1 VNRPRWGAWLTMG
14 LGVLVI
20 ALAVRA
26 LLANWNSA
34 SAQPLEWQLR
44 PSWLALAL
52 LLVLFAFVVLVDG
65 WRRIL
70 ASMGDKLR
78 FLTAARIWTLSSLGK
93 YVPGKVWATAGAVI
107 MSQRAGASGTNAL
120 TAALAMQ
127 GLAVA
132 SGIVVCGVLGIGA
145 DRLGSTGEPVLLVLA
160 ACASL
165 GVLALLSP
173 ALVQQINAVLPARL
187 PPLRPLSIGALV
199 AGFGTNLVAWVA
211 YGMALIAL
219 ARGSLPGVALPF
231 GEATGIFAA
240 GYLAGL
246 VAVITPGGLGVR
258 EGALVLLLTPLTG
271 SRVALALAIA
281 SRVLFTVAEL
291 LAAAPFLLWR
301 DRAASPSA
309 PRSAP

>member
-1 VNRPRWGAWLTMG
+1 VSRPRWAAWLAMG
-14 LGVLVI
+14 LGLLVI
-20 ALAVRA
+20 VLAIRA

-52 LLVLFAFVVLVDG
+52 LLVLVAFVVLVEG

-70 ASMGDKLR
+70 ASMGDELH
-78 FLTAARIWTLSSLGK
+78 FMTAARIWTLSSLGK

-132 SGIVVCGVLGIGA
+132 SGILVCGVLGIGA
-145 DRLGSTGEPVLLVLA
+145 DRIGSTGEPVLLVLA

-187 PPLRPLSIGALV
+187 PPLRPLSVRALV
-199 AGFGTNLVAWVA
+199 AGFGTNVVAWVA

-219 ARGSLPGVALPF
+219 ARGSLPGVVLPF

-271 SRVALALAIA
+271 PRVALALAVA
-281 SRVLFTVAEL
+281 SRVLFTVADL

-301 DRAASPSA
+301 DRTASPSA

>member
-1 VNRPRWGAWLTMG
+1 
-14 LGVLVI
+14 
-20 ALAVRA
+20 
-26 LLANWNSA
+26 
-34 SAQPLEWQLR
+34 
-44 PSWLALAL
+44 
-52 LLVLFAFVVLVDG
+52 
-65 WRRIL
+65 
-70 ASMGDKLR
+70 
-78 FLTAARIWTLSSLGK
+78 
-93 YVPGKVWATAGAVI
+93 

-132 SGIVVCGVLGIGA
+132 SGILVCGVLGIGA

-165 GVLALLSP
+165 GVLTLLSP
-173 ALVQQINAVLPARL
+173 AIVQQINAVLPARL
-187 PPLRPLSIGALV
+187 PPLRPLSVRALV
-199 AGFGTNLVAWVA
+199 AGFGTNVVAWVA

-219 ARGSLPGVALPF
+219 ARGSLPGVVLPF

-271 SRVALALAIA
+271 PRVALALAVA
-281 SRVLFTVAEL
+281 SRVLFTVADL

-301 DRAASPSA
+301 DRTASPSA

>member
-1 VNRPRWGAWLTMG
+1 MTRLRWTTALTMA
-14 LGVLVI
+14 LGILVI
-20 ALAVRA
+20 ALAIRA
-26 LLANWNSA
+26 LVANWNSA
-34 SAQPLEWQLR
+34 SAQPLDWQLH
-44 PSWLALAL
+44 PVWLGVAL
-52 LLVLFAFVVLVDG
+52 LFVLFGFVVLIEG
-65 WRRIL
+65 WRRII
-70 ASMGDKLR
+70 ASMGDKLS
-78 FLTAARIWTLSSLGK
+78 FMTAARIWTLSSLGK

-120 TAALAMQ
+120 TAAIAMQ

-160 ACASL
+160 GIASL
-165 GVLALLSP
+165 GILALLSP
-173 ALVQQINAVLPARL
+173 ALVAQLNTLLPARL
-187 PPLRPLSIGALV
+187 PRLRPLSLGGLV
-199 AGFGTNLVAWVA
+199 AGFGTNVVAWVA
-211 YGMALIAL
+211 YGMALITL
-219 ARGSLPGVALPF
+219 ARGSLPEVALPP

-240 GYLAGL
+240 AYLAGL

-258 EGALVLLLTPLTG
+258 EGALVLLLTPLSG

-291 LAAAPFLLWR
+291 LAAAPFLLTR

>member
-1 VNRPRWGAWLTMG
+1 VSRPRWIAAITMA

-26 LLANWNSA
+26 LVANWNTA
-34 SAQPLEWQLR
+34 SAQPLDWQLH
-44 PSWLALAL
+44 PAWLALAL
-52 LLVLFAFVVLVDG
+52 LLVLFGFVVLIEG

-70 ASMGDKLR
+70 AGMGNELR
-78 FLTAARIWTLSSLGK
+78 FFTAARIWTVSSLGK

-120 TAALAMQ
+120 TAAIAMQ

-145 DRLGSTGEPVLLVLA
+145 DRLGSSGEPLLLLLA
-160 ACASL
+160 ACASV
-165 GVLALLSP
+165 GVLALVSP
-173 ALVQQINAVLPARL
+173 ALVAHLNTLLPAKL
-187 PPLRPLSIGALV
+187 PPLRPLTLGALA
-199 AGFGTNLVAWVA
+199 AGFGTNVVAWVA
-211 YGMALIAL
+211 YGLALIAL
-219 ARGSLPGVALPF
+219 ARGSLPGMTLPF

-240 GYLAGL
+240 AYLAGL

>member
-1 VNRPRWGAWLTMG
+1 MNRPRWAAWLATG

-26 LLANWNSA
+26 LIANWNSA
-34 SAQPLEWQLR
+34 SAQPLEWRLR
-44 PSWLALAL
+44 PHWLALAL
-52 LLVLFAFVVLVDG
+52 VLVLFGFVVLVEG

-70 ASMGDKLR
+70 ASMGNELGW
-78 FLTAARIWTLSSLGK
+78 LTAARIWMLSSLGK
-93 YVPGKVWATAGAVI
+93 YVPGKVWAAAGAVV

-132 SGIVVCGVLGIGA
+132 SGILVCGVLGIGT
-145 DRLGSTGEPVLLVLA
+145 DRLGSTGQPVLLILA

-165 GVLALLSP
+165 GILALLSP
-173 ALVQQINAVLPARL
+173 ELVGQVNRALPERL
-187 PPLRPLSIGALV
+187 PRLRPLGLGALV
-199 AGFGTNLVAWVA
+199 AGFATNVVAWVA
-211 YGMALIAL
+211 YGVALLAL
-219 ARGSLPGVALPF
+219 ARGSLPGVVLPF

-240 GYLAGL
+240 AYLAGL

-291 LAAAPFLLWR
+291 VAAIPFLLSR
-301 DRAASPSA
+301 DRAASPSGTA
-309 PRSAP
+309 P

>member
-1 VNRPRWGAWLTMG
+1 MRPRWGTWLG
-14 LGVLVI
+14 IVLGVLVI

-34 SAQPLEWQLR
+34 SAQPLEWQLH
-44 PSWLALAL
+44 PLWLGLAL
-52 LLVLFAFVVLVDG
+52 LLVLFGFVLLIEG

-70 ASMGDKLR
+70 ASMGDQLHW
-78 FLTAARIWTLSSLGK
+78 LTAARIWTLSSLGK

-132 SGIVVCGVLGIGA
+132 SGILVCGVLGIGA
-145 DRLGSTGEPVLLVLA
+145 DRLGATGEPVLLVLA
-160 ACASL
+160 GCASL

-173 ALVQQINAVLPARL
+173 NLVEQINRVMPARL
-187 PPLRPLSIGALV
+187 PRLRPLGFGALV
-199 AGFGTNLVAWVA
+199 AGFGTNVVAWVA
-211 YGMALIAL
+211 YGMALVAL

-240 GYLAGL
+240 AYLAGL

-291 LAAAPFLLWR
+291 VAAAPFLLSR
-301 DRAASPSA
+301 ERAASPSGPA
-309 PRSAP
+309 Q